1 MEKGYSLVPE
11 QTTRMAAVVQSIE
24 RTGEGDALVVLEL
37 QPGMECTVSP
47 LGLG

>member
-24 RTGEGDALVVLEL
+24 CTESDALVVLEL
-37 QPGMECTVSP
+37 QPGVECTVSP